1 MDSPLAV
8 GEGGGRSLSSMQPS
22 SSRPRHY
29 HNLIAL
35 LLTMNVECLRL
46 VNRDIGDRRE
56 GDHVFGSLSVRTESA
71 LYVGCKTTL
80 DIESVS
86 T

>member
-1 MDSPLAV
+1 L
-8 GEGGGRSLSSMQPS
+8 
-22 SSRPRHY
+22 
-29 HNLIAL
+29 
-35 LLTMNVECLRL
+35 
-46 VNRDIGDRRE
+46 NRDIGDSRE

-71 LYVGCKTTL
+71 LYVGCKTTTL